1 MVPGLSSFRI
11 AFQGFEKQ
19 YTIIGGTACD
29 LLMEE
34 VDLDFRATKD
44 LDIVLIVEA
53 LTTEFVNK
61 FWEYVKEAEYE
72 HRNKST
78 GEVEF
83 YRFSNPRNNSYP
95 KMIELFS
102 RKPDMIKLPENTVLT
117 PLPVDDE
124 LSSLSAILLNESY
137 YNFLLSGRIV
147 IEGVSILNST
157 HLIPF
162 KAKAW
167 LDLTNKRQAG
177 SPVDSKNIRKHRNDV
192 FRLALL
198 LTESQKVYLPEEL
211 YADMDIFLAKM
222 NDEDIKLKDLGMPNL
237 EKEDVLQLL
246 RNIYQ
251 KL

>member
-11 AFQGFEKQ
+11 AFKSFEKQ